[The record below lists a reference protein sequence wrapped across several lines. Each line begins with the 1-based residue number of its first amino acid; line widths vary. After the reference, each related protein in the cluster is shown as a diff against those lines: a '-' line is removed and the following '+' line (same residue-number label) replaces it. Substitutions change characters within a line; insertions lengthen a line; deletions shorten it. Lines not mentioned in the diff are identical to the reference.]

1 MLEVLGAAA
10 LLAFAYIALTRS
22 EIEGLRSEQESNRRL
37 QASLLA
43 DAHLADLELLVASG
57 TAPALGSTQEE
68 EAPFVVRTEVRAFEP
83 PPPRQDAHR
92 GGPPEGSLAARRA
105 EHEKAKQGKA
115 ASLFAAPK
123 AGEADPPIRTI
134 EIAVQWNEGV
144 YEREVRRTTF
154 ALDPI
159 AVEALLAEVQA
170 NAAPTDEEGAKDDG
184 KGGPKD
190 SKKPRKTKEPPAP
203 MAGPDDEPPPEL
215 PEP

>member
-37 QASLLA
+37 EASLLA
-43 DAHLADLELLVASG
+43 DKYLAELELQLATG

-68 EAPFVVRTEVRAFEP
+68 AEPFVVRTEVRAFEP
-83 PPPRQDAHR
+83 PPPRAEVHR
-92 GGPPEGSLAARRA
+92 TGPPEGSLAARRA
-105 EHEKAKQGKA
+105 KHEKKA
-115 ASLFAAPK
+115 DTPSLFATPK
-123 AGEADPPIRTI
+123 AGETEPPLRTI

-154 ALDPI
+154 ALDPV

-170 NAAPTDEEGAKDDG
+170 NAPPEDQPDADAGKEGAEN
-184 KGGPKD
+184 PKQP
-190 SKKPRKTKEPPAP
+190 KEKPPVP
-203 MAGPDDEPPPEL
+203 MTGGPDDEPPSEL
-215 PEP
+215 P